1 MEACYKGGRAWFEGN
16 IFQYMKEGSTEYTQR
31 VTRAYRFNH
40 TREVVDLVNK
50 YLFRGDIVRNEED
63 APDGVIEFWKT
74 ATLQGLSIDEFM
86 RIASMKSSIGG
97 CPWIVI
103 DNQVVEVTD
112 TTSQKDVGTG
122 TVYAYVVSP
131 LDVLD
136 MSYDE
141 QGILNWILIRE
152 HYRADEDPFAED
164 DGVKERFRLW
174 TRDDWV
180 LVTLNAKNEAEIED
194 MGSHGLG
201 EVPAIRVDNTISDDP
216 WTSPALIADI
226 AYLDRAAANYA
237 SNLDAII
244 QDQTF
249 SQLAMPAQ
257 NVLPGDDAYEAIL
270 QMGTKRIFLYDGE
283 SGVRPEYLSPDPRQA
298 QLIISAIGQIINEIY
313 HSVGLAGERT
323 KEDNSKGIDNSS
335 GVAKAF
341 DFERVTALL
350 VAKAD
355 SLETVE
361 NKIARLVAKWNGEKV
376 EDDLVTY
383 SETFDVRGLRDEID
397 IAMQLGLIDVP
408 EILRSEQVKAL
419 SEKLLPG
426 IGEDLKKRIEQE
438 IEQWAKDLKEKSE
451 PSLAAQS
458 QEGKTMLEEAA
469 RNRSAAGDKQS
480 DTKSRETGNS

>member
-1 MEACYKGGRAWFEGN
+1 MA
-16 IFQYMKEGSTEYTQR
+16 
-31 VTRAYRFNH
+31 
-40 TREVVDLVNK
+40 
-50 YLFRGDIVRNEED
+50 
-63 APDGVIEFWKT
+63 
-74 ATLQGLSIDEFM
+74 
-86 RIASMKSSIGG
+86 
-97 CPWIVI
+97 
-103 DNQVVEVTD
+103 
-112 TTSQKDVGTG
+112 G